1 MAAGDLT
8 LPDGLQLTPVGPE
21 WLTSLWPMN
30 ELDSSIGSIIT
41 TLGIY
46 AGLLAGAFILMYLTK
61 TFMPKILNKI
71 FPFLCLAAAAGIL
84 ASAYFS
90 FATWNQPKGISDH
103 AMGIQATKVTN
114 WASTQ
119 NVSMDNK
126 TVWQLLCFRYD
137 DKNKHC
143 TKETPA
149 VYYKGNPVQVHL
161 ETNSN
166 GTVYLYDFKNKVP
179 LGK

>member
-8 LPDGLQLTPVGPE
+8 LPEGLELKSIGPE

-30 ELDSSIGSIIT
+30 ELDSSINSIIM

-46 AGLLAGAFILMYLTK
+46 TGLLVAALVLMYLTK

-71 FPFLCLAAAAGIL
+71 FPFLFMVAAVGIL

-103 AMGIQATKVTN
+103 AMGIQATKVIN

-119 NVSMDNK
+119 NVSMDNE
-126 TVWQLLCFRYD
+126 TVWKLLCFHYD
-137 DKNKHC
+137 DKNQYC
-143 TKETPA
+143 TGAIPS
-149 VYYKGNPVQVHL
+149 VYYKGSPVQVHL

>member
-8 LPDGLQLTPVGPE
+8 LPDGLKLTPLGPE
-21 WLTSLWPMN
+21 WLTSQWPMK
-30 ELDSSIGSIIT
+30 ELDSSIESIIT

-46 AGLLAGAFILMYLTK
+46 AGLLAAAFILMYMTK

-71 FPFLCLAAAAGIL
+71 FPFLCLVAAAAIL

-90 FATWNQPKGISDH
+90 FTTWNQPKGISDH
-103 AMGIQATKVTN
+103 AMGVQATKVTN

-119 NVSMDNK
+119 NVSMDNE
-126 TVWQLLCFRYD
+126 TVWKLLCFHYD
-137 DKNKHC
+137 SKNKHC
-143 TKETPA
+143 KGETPS
-149 VYYKGNPVQVHL
+149 VYYRGAPVQVHF
-161 ETNSN
+161 EKHSN